1 VNYCSNC
8 GSDAIAFKIPEGDH
22 FPRFVCDE
30 CGTIHYTNPNM
41 VVGCI
46 IVKDEKIV
54 LARRGIEPRKGYWN
68 LPCGFLENDETIQQG
83 AKREV
88 YEETGLEVELDN
100 LHIVYN
106 LPQANQVYL
115 IFKASISGG
124 KAQLTLESTEID
136 FFALDAIP
144 WDEIA
149 FSSNS
154 FAIKKYIENGWDDK
168 NTHLGSYFKDKI
180 R

>member
-1 VNYCSNC
+1 MNYCSNC

-88 YEETGLEVELDN
+88 YEETGLEVELEN

-136 FFALDAIP
+136 FFTLDAIP

-154 FAIKKYIENGWDDK
+154 FAIKKI
-168 NTHLGSYFKDKI
+168 H
-180 R
+180 